1 MSLRLM
7 ASGCL
12 AALLAVS
19 QAATA
24 QSPTLRGPWLGAGIG
39 TASASVNCELCVDD
53 RNGGFS
59 GYVTGG
65 ITLSPSVRAGAE
77 LMGWFD
83 NTNEISQ
90 RLLLYGASLY
100 WSPVATSRWYLKGG
114 LGLLNYHADDTADP
128 DDDPLNAG
136 TAALQLGSGYE
147 FRAGPRLGV
156 APYLN
161 LVVTTSG
168 NLTSGNTIV
177 TDASFSLLQL
187 GVGVTWR

>member
-7 ASGCL
+7 ASACL
-12 AALLAVS
+12 AALLGLS

-59 GYVTGG
+59 GYLTGG
-65 ITLSPSVRAGAE
+65 ITLSPAVRAGAE

-90 RLLLYGASLY
+90 RLLLYGAALY

-114 LGLLNYHADDTADP
+114 LGLDRK
-128 DDDPLNAG
+128 
-136 TAALQLGSGYE
+136 S
-147 FRAGPRLGV
+147 
-156 APYLN
+156 
-161 LVVTTSG
+161 VV
-168 NLTSGNTIV
+168 
-177 TDASFSLLQL
+177 
-187 GVGVTWR
+187 

>member
-12 AALLAVS
+12 VALLAVS

-65 ITLSPSVRAGAE
+65 ITLSSSVRAGAE

-83 NTNEISQ
+83 NTNDISQ
-90 RLLLYGASLY
+90 RLMLYGAALY
-100 WSPVATSRWYLKGG
+100 WNPSSASRWYLKGG
-114 LGLLNYHADDTADP
+114 IGLLNYNADDTADE
-128 DDDPLNAG
+128 DDDPLRAG
-136 TAALQLGSGYE
+136 TAALQIGSGYE
-147 FRAGPRLGV
+147 FRAGPRLSV
-156 APYLN
+156 APFAN
-161 LVVTTSG
+161 LVVSTSG
-168 NLTSGNTIV
+168 NLTSGNAIV
-177 TDASFSLLQL
+177 TDASFSMFQL
-187 GVGVTWR
+187 GAGVTWR